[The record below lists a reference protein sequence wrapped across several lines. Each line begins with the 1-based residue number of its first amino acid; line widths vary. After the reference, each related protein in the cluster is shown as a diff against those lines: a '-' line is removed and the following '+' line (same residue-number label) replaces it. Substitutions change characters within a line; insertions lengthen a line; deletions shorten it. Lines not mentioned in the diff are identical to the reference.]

1 MMITIASR
9 RRPMIAAVALLFF
22 VFDAAV
28 PVFFTANAFV
38 TRPATVA
45 RYHQNQQEHT
55 HSRPCEIPLFMAEE
69 EKSDVSLYGEK
80 NGLALLST
88 FFLFLV
94 RSSWIFADLKTSF
107 SFFSLQ
113 LRAGLGGTEIG
124 HDRWCRCQ

>member
-1 MMITIASR
+1 MMITITSR

-22 VFDAAV
+22 VFDASV

-55 HSRPCEIPLFMAEE
+55 HSRPCELPLFMAEE

-88 FFLFLV
+88 FSFFGSFFLDFCGFENLIFLFLP
-94 RSSWIFADLKTSF
+94 STSC
-107 SFFSLQ
+107 
-113 LRAGLGGTEIG
+113 RAGW
-124 HDRWCRCQ
+124 HRNRP